1 MEAVAG
7 PDGYQ
12 AIREAYTNE
21 MPVECTRNIDRELC
35 LDAPYYEPATVEDML
50 KFRATSAGSL
60 AAQTWGDQAPARL
73 GIMQARWDRMT
84 EGLSDPDF
92 KALDTFVRN
101 RLAPRER
108 AYLWWALAT

>member
-1 MEAVAG
+1 
-7 PDGYQ
+7 
-12 AIREAYTNE
+12 
-21 MPVECTRNIDRELC
+21 
-35 LDAPYYEPATVEDML
+35 ML

-73 GIMQARWDRMT
+73 GIALARWDRMT

-92 KALDTFVRN
+92 KTLDTFIRN